1 MVARV
6 THVGMLLA
14 TLTPGHVGGSETYA
28 RGLLGAFA
36 AGHGPERTTVLSHE
50 PVLRTLDGVGA
61 GGGPVAAHVLHGAG
75 PAGGGAARAAW
86 LVRALAGA
94 RVRPAHVLG
103 LDVVHAPLTIPVPGI
118 AGVALVVTLHDV
130 AHHEVPASFSAAERA
145 FRRVAYD
152 APARRAALV
161 VTDSEHARGEIAAR
175 LGIPAERI
183 VAIHHGIDHMRFTP
197 AADEGDAALLAPL
210 GLPDEPFV
218 VYPANLWAHKNHERL
233 LAGLAAG
240 GCTDLALVLTGQRGP
255 RWAVLRSH
263 AAQLG
268 VAGRV
273 HHAGYVSGAA
283 MAALYRRA
291 AGLVFP
297 SLFEGFGA
305 PPLEAMACGCPA
317 AASSAGTVAE
327 ITGDAAL
334 RFDARDPEAI
344 GAAMR
349 RLTTDDALRARLRAA
364 GLAHAAGFTWATTAR
379 LHAEAFD
386 RAR

>member
-1 MVARV
+1 VACV

-36 AGHGPERTTVLSHE
+36 AGHGPARTTVLAHA
-50 PVLRTLDGVGA
+50 PVVRTLDGLGGSVGA
-61 GGGPVAAHVLHGAG
+61 HELRGCG
-75 PAGGGAARAAW
+75 PARGRVARAAW
-86 LVRALAGA
+86 LVRALGA
-94 RVRPAHVLG
+94 ARIRPARGLG

-118 AGVALVVTLHDV
+118 AGVPLVVTLHDV
-130 AHHEVPASFSAAERA
+130 AHHEVPESFSAAERA

-161 VTDSEHARGEIAAR
+161 ITDSEHARGEIAAR
-175 LGIPAERI
+175 LGIAAERI
-183 VAIHHGIDHMRFTP
+183 VAIHHGIDHERFSP
-197 AADEGDAALLAPL
+197 ALDGRDDERLAPL
-210 GLPDEPFV
+210 GLPERFV

-233 LAGLAAG
+233 LEGLAAS
-240 GCTDLALVLTGQRGP
+240 GCVDLALVLTGQRGA
-255 RWAVLRSH
+255 RWRGLQEL
-263 AAQLG
+263 AARLG

-273 HHAGYVSGAA
+273 RHLGYLPAA
-283 MAALYRRA
+283 TMPALYRRA

-305 PPLEAMACGCPA
+305 PPLEAMACGCPV
-317 AASSAGTVAE
+317 AASGAGTVAE

-334 RFDARDPEAI
+334 RFDARDPAAI
-344 GAAMR
+344 GAALL
-349 RLTTDDALRARLRAA
+349 RLAGDADLRARLHAA
-364 GLAHAAGFTWATTAR
+364 GPARAAGFTWAQTAR
-379 LHAEAFD
+379 RHAAAYD